1 MRVATWAIEFKL
13 YSVIH
18 VFRNTIIHCLKTSV
32 ENLVVN
38 LNPYLKASVCLRL
51 CIKVFQNTLIL
62 VVLYSASLRIH
73 VFDNT
78 GIPKPLSSRAA
89 SEILVTVE

>member
-1 MRVATWAIEFKL
+1 MTAVTWMLEFKL

-38 LNPYLKASVCLRL
+38 LNPYLKASVCLRIY
-51 CIKVFQNTLIL
+51 IKVFQNTLIL

-78 GIPKPLSSRAA
+78 GIPRLLRYSADSQ
-89 SEILVTVE
+89 ILICE

>member
-1 MRVATWAIEFKL
+1 MCVATWAIEFKL

-18 VFRNTIIHCLKTSV
+18 VFWNTIIHCLRESV
-32 ENLVVN
+32 QNLFGN
-38 LNPYLKASVCLRL
+38 KNSYLADSVRL
-51 CIKVFQNTLIL
+51 QFCIKVFQNTLIL
-62 VVLYSASLRIH
+62 VVLYSGPPIIH

-78 GIPKPLSSRAA
+78 GFANPLSPRTA

>member
-1 MRVATWAIEFKL
+1 MLAVAWAIEFKL

-18 VFRNTIIHCLKTSV
+18 VFWNTIIHLLKLSAQNLIENQNPNLTASMCLKF
-32 ENLVVN
+32 
-38 LNPYLKASVCLRL
+38 

-62 VVLYSASLRIH
+62 VVLYSMSLRIH

-78 GIPKPLSSRAA
+78 GFPNPLSPRAA

>member
-1 MRVATWAIEFKL
+1 MCVATWEIEFKL

-38 LNPYLKASVCLRL
+38 LNPYLKASVCIRL

-78 GIPKPLSSRAA
+78 GFPRLLRYSVVSQ
-89 SEILVTVE
+89 ILICE

>member
-1 MRVATWAIEFKL
+1 MTAVTWMLEFKL

-18 VFRNTIIHCLKTSV
+18 VFCNTIIHYMRTSAKNIV
-32 ENLVVN
+32 GNQ
-38 LNPYLKASVCLRL
+38 NPYLTVLVRIQF

-78 GIPKPLSSRAA
+78 GIPRLLRYSADSQ
-89 SEILVTVE
+89 ILICE

>member
-1 MRVATWAIEFKL
+1 MCVATWTIEFKL

-18 VFRNTIIHCLKTSV
+18 VFWNTIIHYLRSYQPFLNINV
-32 ENLVVN
+32 
-38 LNPYLKASVCLRL
+38 NPYLAAFLCLRF

-62 VVLYSASLRIH
+62 VLLYSASLRIH

-78 GIPKPLSSRAA
+78 GFQNPLSPRAV